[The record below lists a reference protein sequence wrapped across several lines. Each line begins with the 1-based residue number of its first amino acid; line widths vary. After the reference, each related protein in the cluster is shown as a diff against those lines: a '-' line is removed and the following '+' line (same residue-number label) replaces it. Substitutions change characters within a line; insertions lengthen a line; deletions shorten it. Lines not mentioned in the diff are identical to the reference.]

1 MSRQPLLEYCGMV
14 ARRALD
20 RYVFVD
26 ETKIRFKPDNNSFRL
41 MKVGSKFKKYVETF
55 SRLSCEWLGKSPEHQ
70 VLGFIDK
77 ETIYEAIIH
86 EVNLIVCN
94 TTVLYFKIIFQNGR
108 AMAKEDLDTTD
119 FVHTKADDAVFFSV
133 AQLKAAERN
142 YAKQFKANGL
152 RMPKYTVV
160 AYDHDDE
167 PVSWYRHS

>member
-1 MSRQPLLEYCGMV
+1 MSANDLIEMCRRV
-14 ARRALD
+14 AIRIID
-20 RYVFVD
+20 RYLGVD
-26 ETKIRFKPDNNSFRL
+26 GTNIRFKPDNNSFRL
-41 MKVGSKFKKYVETF
+41 VKVGNRLKRYVTTF
-55 SRLSCEWLGKSPEHQ
+55 PRLCCEWLHRNPEFTQLH
-70 VLGFIDK
+70 FIGPD
-77 ETIYEAIIH
+77 TIYDAIIH
-86 EVNLIVCN
+86 EAEAVVCN
-94 TTVLYFKIIFQNGR
+94 TTVLYFKIIFRNCR

-119 FVHTKADDAVFFSV
+119 FVHTKDDDAVFFSV